1 MECVRDNMKTLF
13 IAGSRKF
20 QSVILPLVDTLQ
32 SLGYR
37 PLTPQ
42 KEKIESDEE
51 GERQALL
58 LAFKQID
65 ESDLLYVYAK
75 DGYIGKTVAIEMG
88 YAFAKGKKIIAS
100 EQLSEFSAQALVS
113 EIADEET
120 LLNNVVSY

>member
-1 MECVRDNMKTLF
+1 MKTIF

-20 QSVILPLVDTLQ
+20 SFDILSLVDKLTN
-32 SLGYR
+32 LGCTA
-37 PLTPQ
+37 LTPQ
-42 KEKIESDEE
+42 KEKIESDAE

-65 ESDLLYVYAK
+65 ESDFVYVYAK

-100 EQLSEFSAQALVS
+100 ELLKEFSAQALVS
-113 EIADEET
+113 EIKDEET
-120 LLNNVVSY
+120 LLNNGVSY